1 MSLRQAHSTWMTA
14 GAHSILKYRGPTLS
28 MLELLSKAAMVIAQS
43 PRRIRSNTDSSLNS
57 GTGRNPLLA
66 PRRKIN
72 SLPVRRLS
80 RSRRGRS
87 SSSGGAPRSLPM
99 GSTRLAATYDNV
111 VIKSPN
117 DRRSYRILNLP
128 NGLFALLVHDPEIYS
143 DGYPMAES
151 ETQEARD
158 KDEAMEEV
166 SSGDE
171 EEEDDEEDEE
181 DDDQGE
187 DDEELDSGEDEEE
200 NKGVG
205 SEMNKKKSK
214 DQTVK
219 KVHFALLFLC
229 SIITVKTCISSGCL
243 NVIKRLAFEKVK

>member
-1 MSLRQAHSTWMTA
+1 MTA
-14 GAHSILKYRGPTLS
+14 GPHSILKYRGPTPS
-28 MLELLSKAAMVIAQS
+28 MFELLCKAAMVIAQS

-80 RSRRGRS
+80 RSRRDRS

-99 GSTRLAATYDNV
+99 GSTRLAATFDNV

-117 DRRSYRILNLP
+117 DRRSYRILKLP

-158 KDEAMEEV
+158 EDEVMEDV

-171 EEEDDEEDEE
+171 EEDDDEEDEE
-181 DDDQGE
+181 DDQGE
-187 DDEELDSGEDEEE
+187 DDEELDSGEDEEDK
-200 NKGVG
+200 KGVG
-205 SEMNKKKSK
+205 SEVNKKKSK

-219 KVHFALLFLC
+219 KVHFVLLFFC

>member
-1 MSLRQAHSTWMTA
+1 MTA
-14 GAHSILKYRGPTLS
+14 GPHSILKYRGPTPS
-28 MLELLSKAAMVIAQS
+28 MFELLCKAAMVIAQS

-80 RSRRGRS
+80 RSRRDRS
-87 SSSGGAPRSLPM
+87 SSSGGVPRSLPM
-99 GSTRLAATYDNV
+99 GSTRLAATFDNV

-117 DRRSYRILNLP
+117 DRRSYRILKLP

-158 KDEAMEEV
+158 EDEVMEEV

-171 EEEDDEEDEE
+171 EEDDDEEDKE
-181 DDDQGE
+181 DDQGE
-187 DDEELDSGEDEEE
+187 DDEELDSGEDEED
-200 NKGVG
+200 KKRVG
-205 SEMNKKKSK
+205 SEVNKKKSK

-219 KVHFALLFLC
+219 KVHFVLLFFC